1 MKDEKTLVAAEKQ
14 AGEERRDKRR
24 IQAPCAYR
32 ALDPVTKRMRDF
44 YPPVSCLFD
53 CEHCGWNPEVKEK
66 RVAKMLAELE
76 ERRRAEA
83 REARR
88 SKKKGIWK

>member
-1 MKDEKTLVAAEKQ
+1 MKDEKKLVAGEEK
-14 AGEERRDKRR
+14 ASGERRDKRL

-53 CEHCGWNPEVKEK
+53 CKHCGWNPEVKAK
-66 RVAKMLAELE
+66 RVAKMLAEVE

-83 REARR
+83 RANW
-88 SKKKGIWK
+88 KAKKGAGK

>member
-1 MKDEKTLVAAEKQ
+1 MKDEKKLVADEEK
-14 AGEERRDKRR
+14 ASGERRDKRL

-53 CEHCGWNPEVKEK
+53 CEHCGWNPEVKAK
-66 RVAKMLAELE
+66 RVAKMLAEVDA
-76 ERRRAEA
+76 RRRAEA
-83 REARR
+83 AAERKAR
-88 SKKKGIWK
+88 KKGASK